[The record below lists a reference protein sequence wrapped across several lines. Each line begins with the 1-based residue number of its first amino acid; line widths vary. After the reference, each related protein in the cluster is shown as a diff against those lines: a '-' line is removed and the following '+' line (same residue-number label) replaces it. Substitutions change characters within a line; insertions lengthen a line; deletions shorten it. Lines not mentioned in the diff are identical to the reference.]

1 MTLSERGLRDTL
13 NAITEARKWLRN
25 HAVFLDTMEQ
35 MIQAQ
40 LKKLEAKDR
49 V

>member
-1 MTLSERGLRDTL
+1 MMLSERGLRDTL

-25 HAVFLDTMEQ
+25 HAVFLDTVEQ
-35 MIQAQ
+35 HVLAQ

-49 V
+49 G